1 MKKIEIIDVA
11 IDLIPV
17 ALTDRKQWVCW
28 RGEPTKNGRLDKK
41 PVDAKRNQL
50 ASTTDSS
57 TWASFSQAES
67 LYHQKRPYLGLGF
80 VFSSDDPLLGIDLD
94 NCRHTES
101 GQIEDWA
108 QQLIASC
115 NTYSEVSPSG
125 SGVKLF
131 MQGEMPGNRH
141 KAQYQTGAVEMYDC
155 KRFFTVT
162 GQHLTHTP
170 KEITENPSAIKN
182 VYEMVFAATE
192 QPTTTDKLVVAPNQM
207 DDQALIE
214 KAIQAQN
221 GNRFRLLWQGDWDT
235 AGYPSAS
242 EADLALA
249 SCLAFWTQRDYSR
262 IENLMRQSGLNRD
275 KYQRA
280 DYMQRTIHK
289 ACQTEEVYD
298 PECGQ
303 QANGQ
308 TPKSA
313 LGLIE
318 GASHYYRQPGGDE
331 GTEKQISSFIVR
343 PKLRVWLDKKENTT
357 VDLITRHGKVHQAVI
372 QRQDWNS
379 KERFM
384 NRLPSLD
391 LQWYGTQFDVQCLQS
406 IVANYQVEQKQGT
419 DKLGCH
425 HEYWVWP
432 DSVLDANGLVTDP
445 PLVYL
450 PAGGRGELD
459 DKLKPIYLSEQDFKS
474 FLQNLYSN
482 LLQIN
487 RPEVVIP
494 AVGWMMATAFK
505 TQLGKQL
512 EGFPILSVAG
522 TRGAGKSTFL
532 RLLWQLM
539 GAKAGEGSRLFSCTE
554 TDFVMLKLLSS
565 SSSIPIIFDEY
576 KPYDM
581 PPYRLKSLSRLL
593 RKAYD
598 GVSEFRGRPDQTT
611 TEYALT
617 APVAMAGEV
626 SLSEGALLERIIAV
640 EMSPN
645 HLTSVMRQAYTTLRA
660 LPLQAFMTGYIPF
673 VLQTDVEQELIVAQQ
688 LLTELLGS
696 EQLPDRVNNNLTIMV
711 FGFKQFMRFCAQKGV
726 SDIDYRPVLRDGIE
740 AVKGIV
746 CGQQGVTKLA
756 LDYLLE
762 HLATMAETGK
772 LQYGIHYKFDP
783 HQVSIRLRS
792 CLAEFRRYHRETQLD
807 GELLDEAAYRKQ
819 IRENMERKSYITDS
833 SDSVRFSHQEESHV
847 KRAVQI
853 NLEQAEAAGLDL
865 SGFIGSDSD

>member
-17 ALTDRKQWVCW
+17 ALTDREQWVCW
-28 RGEPTKNGRLDKK
+28 RGEPTKNGRLGKK

-50 ASTTDSS
+50 ANITDSS

-108 QQLIASC
+108 QQLIDC
-115 NTYSEVSPSG
+115 CQTYSEVSPSG

-131 MQGEMPGNRH
+131 MQGKMPGTRH

-162 GQHLTHTP
+162 GQHLDDTP
-170 KEITENPSAIKN
+170 KEISENPLAIKN

-192 QPTTTDKLVVAPNQM
+192 QPTTTDKLVVSPIQM

-214 KAIQAQN
+214 KATLAQN
-221 GNRFRLLWQGDWDT
+221 GNQFRLLWEGDWQA
-235 AGYPSAS
+235 AGHPSAS

-249 SCLAFWTQRDYSR
+249 SRLAFWTQRDYSR

-275 KYQRA
+275 KYQRD
-280 DYMQRTIHK
+280 DYMQRTIQK
-289 ACQTEEVYD
+289 ACQSGKIYD
-298 PECGQ
+298 PEYGQ
-303 QANGQ
+303 QTKEQ

-318 GASHYYRQPGGDE
+318 GDSYYYRQPGDDE
-331 GTEKQISSFIVR
+331 EAEKQISSFIIR
-343 PKLRVWLDKKENTT
+343 PKLRVWLDGKENTT
-357 VDLITRHGKVHQAVI
+357 VEMITQQEKVYQAAI
-372 QRQDWNS
+372 CRQDWNS

-384 NRLPSLD
+384 NCLPSLD
-391 LQWYGTQFDVQCLQS
+391 LQWYGTQFDVQCLQA
-406 IVANYQVEQKQGT
+406 IVADYQVGQKEGT
-419 DKLGCH
+419 AKLGCH
-425 HEYWVWP
+425 HGYWVWP

-505 TQLGKQL
+505 TQLAKQL

-539 GAKAGEGSRLFSCTE
+539 GAKAGEGSTLFSCTE

-688 LLTELLGS
+688 MLTELLGS

-772 LQYGIHYKFDP
+772 LQYGIHYKFDQ